1 MVEVDL
7 MNEDDFEKMAEL
19 DFISAKQM
27 FGIVLIIEI
36 VVQMFAIIVQPTAWW
51 TWQLLGFI
59 AATNLGA
66 VVLAIFAQRSAD
78 KIGAVYQRVFTSDFY
93 ETVFAMSNIRRVLM
107 EQAEKDDTD
116 FDTDTIAPELYQT
129 VRDYFKTKHLHENTP
144 TPDIDVPY
152 VSPEEVS
159 FINEEEFFF
168 IDYF

>member
-1 MVEVDL
+1 MTD
-7 MNEDDFEKMAEL
+7 NDFESMIDLE
-19 DFISAKQM
+19 FVSAKQM
-27 FGIVLIIEI
+27 VIICLSIEI
-36 VVQMFAIIVQPTAWW
+36 VVQIFALAVQPTAWW

-78 KIGAVYQRVFTSDFY
+78 KIGAVYRRVFTSDFY
-93 ETVFAMSNIRRVLM
+93 ETVFAMSDIRRTM
-107 EQAEKDDTD
+107 IEQAEKDDTD
-116 FDTDTIAPELYQT
+116 FDTDIIAPELYQT

-159 FINEEEFFF
+159 FINEEELFR
-168 IDYF
+168 DA

>member
-1 MVEVDL
+1 MTD
-7 MNEDDFEKMAEL
+7 NDFESMIDLE
-19 DFISAKQM
+19 FVSAKQM
-27 FGIVLIIEI
+27 VIICLSIEI
-36 VVQMFAIIVQPTAWW
+36 VVQIFALAVQPTAWW

-78 KIGAVYQRVFTSDFY
+78 KIGAVYRRVFTSDFY
-93 ETVFAMSNIRRVLM
+93 ETVAAMSDIRRTM
-107 EQAEKDDTD
+107 IEQAEKDDTD

-159 FINEEEFFF
+159 FINEEELFL
-168 IDYF
+168 DA

>member
-1 MVEVDL
+1 MTD
-7 MNEDDFEKMAEL
+7 NDFESMIDLE
-19 DFISAKQM
+19 FVSAKQM
-27 FGIVLIIEI
+27 VIICLSIEI
-36 VVQMFAIIVQPTAWW
+36 VVQIFALAVQPTAWW

-78 KIGAVYQRVFTSDFY
+78 KIGAVYRRVFTSDFY
-93 ETVFAMSNIRRVLM
+93 ETVFAMSDIRRTM
-107 EQAEKDDTD
+107 IEQAEKDDTD
-116 FDTDTIAPELYQT
+116 FDTDIIAPELYQT

-159 FINEEEFFF
+159 FINEEELFL
-168 IDYF
+168 DDAGNS

>member
-1 MVEVDL
+1 MTD
-7 MNEDDFEKMAEL
+7 NDFESMIDLE
-19 DFISAKQM
+19 FVSAKQM
-27 FGIVLIIEI
+27 VIICLSIEI
-36 VVQMFAIIVQPTAWW
+36 VVQIFALAVQPTAWW

-78 KIGAVYQRVFTSDFY
+78 KIGAVYRRVFTSDFY
-93 ETVFAMSNIRRVLM
+93 ETVFAMSDIRRTII

-116 FDTDTIAPELYQT
+116 FDTDIIAPELYQT

-159 FINEEEFFF
+159 FINEEELFR
-168 IDYF
+168 DA

>member
-1 MVEVDL
+1 

-159 FINEEEFFF
+159 FINEEELFL
-168 IDYF
+168 DA

>member
-1 MVEVDL
+1 
-7 MNEDDFEKMAEL
+7 MNEDDFEIMTEL
-19 DFISAKQM
+19 DFVSAKQM
-27 FGIVLIIEI
+27 FVIVLIIEI

-78 KIGAVYQRVFTSDFY
+78 KIGAVYRRVFTSDFY
-93 ETVFAMSNIRRVLM
+93 ETVFAMSDIRRTII

-116 FDTDTIAPELYQT
+116 FDTDIIAPELYQT
-129 VRDYFKTKHLHENTP
+129 VRDYFKTKQLHENTP

-159 FINEEEFFF
+159 FINEEELFR
-168 IDYF
+168 DA

>member
-159 FINEEEFFF
+159 FINEEELFL
-168 IDYF
+168 DA

>member
-1 MVEVDL
+1 
-7 MNEDDFEKMAEL
+7 MNEDDFEIMTEL
-19 DFISAKQM
+19 DFVSAKQM
-27 FGIVLIIEI
+27 FVIVLIIEI

-78 KIGAVYQRVFTSDFY
+78 KIGAVYRRVFTSDFY
-93 ETVFAMSNIRRVLM
+93 ETVFAMSDIRRTM
-107 EQAEKDDTD
+107 IEQAEKDDTD
-116 FDTDTIAPELYQT
+116 FDTDIIAPELYQT

-159 FINEEEFFF
+159 FINEEELFL
-168 IDYF
+168 DDAGNS